1 MADEL
6 TVFLRAI
13 CLKAYCIQGPSYLD
27 ITGYVEFGLTSAA
40 RNIIVRCSEALG
52 IAVELAS
59 DASLELTAEALVSLE
74 TRLETKFPNHRR
86 PLPRC
91 PDPPCFESSMLH
103 VNNIAGCLN
112 IPGAKVE
119 PWGCY
124 QECMTVAVYGK
135 LGYKLDVELLNDK
148 NFEQMTS
155 RLCEVELVVH
165 TWSSCDPLCDKI
177 HHRAVIL
184 SYSEFKVATE
194 LDGKCEECGNEPS
207 IVISK
212 QVLSLCQPVEIHTW
226 LMDETGTL
234 QQQAFTFTITAHGI
248 EKGYLGKLL
257 DHKPWRRHLAKK
269 RKRNQA
275 SE

>member
-13 CLKAYCIQGPSYLD
+13 CLKPYCIQGPSYLD
-27 ITGYVEFGLTSAA
+27 ITGYVEFGLASAA
-40 RNIIVRCSEALG
+40 RSIIVRCSKTLG

-59 DASLELTAEALVSLE
+59 DASLELTAEA
-74 TRLETKFPNHRR
+74 F
-86 PLPRC
+86 
-91 PDPPCFESSMLH
+91 
-103 VNNIAGCLN
+103 
-112 IPGAKVE
+112 
-119 PWGCY
+119 
-124 QECMTVAVYGK
+124 
-135 LGYKLDVELLNDK
+135 LDVELLNDK
-148 NFEQMTS
+148 NFEQMAS

-177 HHRAVIL
+177 HHRATIL
-184 SYSEFKVATE
+184 SYFGLKVATK
-194 LDGKCEECGNEPS
+194 LDSKCQECGNEPS

-226 LMDETGTL
+226 LMDGTGTL

-257 DHKPWRRHLAKK
+257 NHKPWRRHLGKK
-269 RKRNQA
+269 RKRSQA
-275 SE
+275 EE

>member
-27 ITGYVEFGLTSAA
+27 ITGYVEFGLASAA

-59 DASLELTAEALVSLE
+59 DASLELTSEA
-74 TRLETKFPNHRR
+74 
-86 PLPRC
+86 
-91 PDPPCFESSMLH
+91 PC
-103 VNNIAGCLN
+103 
-112 IPGAKVE
+112 
-119 PWGCY
+119 
-124 QECMTVAVYGK
+124 
-135 LGYKLDVELLNDK
+135 YKLDVELLNDK
-148 NFEQMTS
+148 NFEQMAS

-184 SYSEFKVATE
+184 SSSEFKVATE
-194 LDGKCEECGNEPS
+194 LDDKCEECGNEPS
-207 IVISK
+207 IIISK
-212 QVLSLCQPVEIHTW
+212 QVLSLCRPVKIHTW
-226 LMDETGTL
+226 LMDDTGTL

-257 DHKPWRRHLAKK
+257 DHKPWRRPLAKK